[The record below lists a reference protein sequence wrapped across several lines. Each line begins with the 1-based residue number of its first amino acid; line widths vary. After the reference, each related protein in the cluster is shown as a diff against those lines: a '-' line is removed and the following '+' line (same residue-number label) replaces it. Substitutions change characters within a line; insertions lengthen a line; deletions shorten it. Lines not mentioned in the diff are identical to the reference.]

1 MATKNIKVEETAGLE
16 SRVTILEA
24 RVAVLEQSSK
34 KVMRKKREYTDEQR
48 AAIRARFLAGREA
61 ARKRR
66 EIEPIAEITDEPESI
81 KTEKPKKVVKTEKTE
96 KLIK

>member
-1 MATKNIKVEETAGLE
+1 MSKKNIKATETVDLE

-34 KVMRKKREYTDEQR
+34 RVMRKKREYTDEER
-48 AAIRARFLAGREA
+48 AAIRVRFLAGQEA

-66 EIEPIAEITDEPESI
+66 ENETNDMYVVSESETKIA
-81 KTEKPKKVVKTEKTE
+81 
-96 KLIK
+96 